1 MFDPVKALIFDMDGV
16 LIDSE
21 PLWRK
26 AMISGFNQAGMP
38 LTDEDCRKT
47 TGMRFIEVIHVWIAH
62 YKITNVSPIQLEKEV
77 LDILVNLVE
86 TEGKPMPGALEI
98 LEYAKSIDIKVG
110 LATSSSSRL
119 MNAVLNKLGVRHS
132 FDATVSAELMN
143 YGKPHPE
150 VFLVCAQ
157 QLNVKPQECVVI
169 EDSVNGVIAA
179 KAAQMKVIAIPDGE
193 HRYQKEFAVANYFC
207 ENMPQVLGQFKELLE
222 AKTA

>member
-16 LIDSE
+16 VIDSE
-21 PLWRK
+21 PLWRR
-26 AMISGFNQAGMP
+26 AMIAGFNHAGMSF
-38 LTDEDCRKT
+38 TEEDCRKT
-47 TGMRFIEVIHVWIAH
+47 TGMRFMEVIHTWLNH
-62 YKITNVSPIQLEKEV
+62 FKITDVDPVQLEKEV
-77 LDILVNLVE
+77 LDILVGLIE
-86 TEGKPMPGALEI
+86 TEGRPMPGAIEV
-98 LEYAKSIDIKVG
+98 LEYAKSVGLKVG

-119 MNAVLNKLGVRHS
+119 MNAVLNKLALQHA
-132 FDATVSAELMN
+132 FDAAVSAEFMS

-157 QLNVKPQECVVI
+157 QLSVKPQECVVI

-207 ENMPQVLGQFKELLE
+207 ENMQQVLGQFKELLE
-222 AKTA
+222 AKMS